1 MRLHLALAAA
11 IIACAGQAAAA
22 PGAITYALI
31 GFADSAGKVP
41 ALNGVPGTSDTNID
55 VPIPLRLIPHGNNFA
70 VEVGSQNIN
79 YTGSCTT
86 AYEIT
91 AKVAGKGTVLASAK
105 TKSYKCVKGDVFAYF
120 WITPSIPADLGA
132 ATLVATQTYG
142 TTQVKVV
149 TPLVIQ

>member
-1 MRLHLALAAA
+1 MRLHLGLAAA

-22 PGAITYALI
+22 NPGAITYALI

-41 ALNGVPGTSDTNID
+41 ALNGVPGTSDENID
-55 VPIPLRLIPHGNNFA
+55 VPIPLRLIPHGYAYA

-91 AKVAGKGTVLASAK
+91 AKGTVLAYAK
-105 TKSYKCVKGDVFAYF
+105 TKPYKCAKGNVWAYF
-120 WITPSIPADLGA
+120 WITPLIPDDKGA
-132 ATLVATQTYG
+132 ATLVAIQTYG
-142 TTQVKVV
+142 TTQVKTV
-149 TPLVIQ
+149 TPLIIQ